1 LSIDQGLAGREQN
14 MTNGRQL
21 LRERLGLGTL
31 ICFHVVVCC
40 ISLICAAYLHPIYH
54 IPYDPS
60 LWLIAATAVAGFA
73 VVGLLFAFAE
83 FSFGYFVG
91 FYLFSMVAGYIL
103 ENLLTEFYYNHQ
115 LAGLSAAAS
124 AVAFLLPVLFIRA
137 PFRQIRVIPPQAFDK
152 LLTLILLLALVTV
165 VSAASYNFKFVAID
179 DIYTFR
185 EELSFPTVL
194 NYLIAITSSTLLP
207 FAFACHVTRKDTWR
221 AIAVLLLLSF
231 YYPIT
236 LSKVALFAPAWLVIV
251 MILSR
256 FFEARLAVILSLLAP
271 LVLGLM
277 LFGLF
282 EGRLLPYDATIP
294 YFGIVNFRMVAV
306 PSIAMDFYNDFFFR
320 HDVTYFCQIR
330 VLKPLMSCPY
340 QELLSSLIYNEYG
353 IGGNLN
359 ASLFATE
366 GIASVGMVFA
376 PLSAFVCGLILALGN
391 RLSAGLPPRFILLSG
406 AILPQI
412 LLNVPLTITLLT
424 HGAVFLFLLWY
435 VTPRTMFEQ
444 QENAQIAPAH

>member
-1 LSIDQGLAGREQN
+1 
-14 MTNGRQL
+14 MTDGRQL
-21 LRERLGLGTL
+21 LRERLGLGSL
-31 ICFHVVVCC
+31 VCFHVVVCC
-40 ISLICAAYLHPIYH
+40 VSLVCGAYLHPIYH
-54 IPYDPS
+54 VIYDPS
-60 LWLIAATAVAGFA
+60 RWLIPAAAVAGFA
-73 VVGLLFAFAE
+73 VVGLLFVFAE

-91 FYLFSMVAGYIL
+91 FYFFSMIAGYIW
-103 ENLLTEFYYNHQ
+103 ENLLTDFYYNHQ

-137 PFRQIRVIPPQAFDK
+137 PFRQIREITPQAFDK
-152 LLTLILLLALVTV
+152 LLTLIVLLALVTV

-179 DIYTFR
+179 DIYNFR
-185 EELSFPTVL
+185 EELNFPTAL

-207 FAFACHVTRKDTWR
+207 FAFACYVTRKDTWR
-221 AIAVLLLLSF
+221 AVAVLLLLTF

-251 MILSR
+251 MVLSR
-256 FFEARLAVILSLLAP
+256 FFEARLTVILSLLAP
-271 LVLGLM
+271 LVVGLI

-282 EGRLLPYDATIP
+282 ERQLLPYDATIP
-294 YFGIVNFRMVAV
+294 YFGIVNFRMVAI

-320 HDVTYFCQIR
+320 HDVTFFCQMR

-340 QELLSSLIYNEYG
+340 QELLSSVIYNEYG
-353 IGGNLN
+353 IGGNFN

-376 PLSAFVCGLILALGN
+376 PLAGFVCGLILALGN
-391 RLSAGLPPRFILLSG
+391 RLSVGLPPRFVLISG

-444 QENAQIAPAH
+444 QDSAQIAPAH

>member
-1 LSIDQGLAGREQN
+1 
-14 MTNGRQL
+14 MTDGHQL

-40 ISLICAAYLHPIYH
+40 ISLICAAYLHPVYH
-54 IPYDPS
+54 VLYDPS
-60 LWLIAATAVAGFA
+60 RLLIPAMAVAGFTL
-73 VVGLLFAFAE
+73 VGMLFAFAE

-91 FYLFSMVAGYIL
+91 FYFFSMVAGYIW

-152 LLTLILLLALVTV
+152 LLTLILLLALITV

-179 DIYTFR
+179 DIYNFR
-185 EELSFPTVL
+185 DELTFPTAL

-207 FAFACHVTRKDTWR
+207 FAFACYVTRKDTWR
-221 AIAVLLLLSF
+221 AVAVLLLLTF

-236 LSKVALFAPAWLVIV
+236 LSKVALFAPAWLVMV
-251 MILSR
+251 MMFSR
-256 FFEARLAVILSLLAP
+256 FFEARLTVILSLLAP
-271 LVLGLM
+271 LVVGLI

-282 EGRLLPYDATIP
+282 ESRALPYEATIP
-294 YFGIVNFRMVAV
+294 YFGIVNFRMVAI

-320 HDVTYFCQIR
+320 HDVTYFCQMR

-340 QELLSSLIYNEYG
+340 QELLSSVIFNEYG
-353 IGGNLN
+353 IGGNFN

-376 PLSAFVCGLILALGN
+376 PVAVFGCGLILAVGN
-391 RLSAGLPPRFILLSG
+391 RMSAGLPPRFVLLSG

-424 HGAVFLFLLWY
+424 HGALFLFLLWY

-444 QENAQIAPAH
+444 QESAQIAPAH

>member
-1 LSIDQGLAGREQN
+1 
-14 MTNGRQL
+14 MTDGHQL

-40 ISLICAAYLHPIYH
+40 ISLICAAYLHPVYH
-54 IPYDPS
+54 VLYDPS
-60 LWLIAATAVAGFA
+60 RLLIPAMAVAGFTL
-73 VVGLLFAFAE
+73 VGMLFAFDE

-91 FYLFSMVAGYIL
+91 FYFFSMVAGYIW

-152 LLTLILLLALVTV
+152 LLTLILLLALITV

-179 DIYTFR
+179 DIYNFR
-185 EELSFPTVL
+185 DELTFPTAL

-207 FAFACHVTRKDTWR
+207 FAFACYVTRKDTWR
-221 AIAVLLLLSF
+221 AVAVLLLLTF

-236 LSKVALFAPAWLVIV
+236 LSKVALFAPAWLVMV
-251 MILSR
+251 MMFSR
-256 FFEARLAVILSLLAP
+256 FFEARLTVILSLLAP
-271 LVLGLM
+271 LVVGLI

-282 EGRLLPYDATIP
+282 ESRALPYEATIP
-294 YFGIVNFRMVAV
+294 YFGIVNFRMVAI

-320 HDVTYFCQIR
+320 HDVTYFCQMR

-340 QELLSSLIYNEYG
+340 QELLSSVIFNEYG
-353 IGGNLN
+353 IGGNFN

-376 PLSAFVCGLILALGN
+376 PVAVFGCGLILAVGN
-391 RLSAGLPPRFILLSG
+391 RMSAGLPPRFVLLSG

-424 HGAVFLFLLWY
+424 HGALFLFLLWY

-444 QENAQIAPAH
+444 QESAQIAPAH

>member
-1 LSIDQGLAGREQN
+1 
-14 MTNGRQL
+14 MTDGRQL
-21 LRERLGLGTL
+21 LRERLGLGAL

-40 ISLICAAYLHPIYH
+40 ISLICGAYLHPIYH
-54 IPYDPS
+54 VLYDPS
-60 LWLIAATAVAGFA
+60 EWFIPAMAVAGFTL
-73 VVGLLFAFAE
+73 VGMLFVFAE
-83 FSFGYFVG
+83 FSFGYLVG
-91 FYLFSMVAGYIL
+91 FYFFSMVAGYIL

-115 LAGLSAAAS
+115 LAGLSAAVS

-165 VSAASYNFKFVAID
+165 VSAASYHFRFVAID
-179 DIYTFR
+179 DIYNFR
-185 EELSFPTVL
+185 DELTFPTAL

-207 FAFACHVTRKDTWR
+207 FAFACYVTRKDTWR
-221 AIAVLLLLSF
+221 AVAVLLLLMF

-251 MILSR
+251 MMLSR
-256 FFEARLAVILSLLAP
+256 FFEARLTVILSLLGP
-271 LVLGLM
+271 LVVGLI

-282 EGRLLPYDATIP
+282 KSRLLPYDATIP
-294 YFGIVNFRMVAV
+294 YFGIVNFRMVAI

-320 HDVTYFCQIR
+320 HDVTYFCQMR

-340 QELLSSLIYNEYG
+340 QELLSSVIYNEYG
-353 IGGNLN
+353 IGGNFN

-376 PLSAFVCGLILALGN
+376 PVAVFVCGLILALGN
-391 RLSAGLPPRFILLSG
+391 RLSAGLPPRFVLISG

-435 VTPRTMFEQ
+435 VTPRAMFEQ
-444 QENAQIAPAH
+444 QESAQIAPAH

>member
-1 LSIDQGLAGREQN
+1 
-14 MTNGRQL
+14 MTDGHQL

-40 ISLICAAYLHPIYH
+40 ISLICAAYLHPVYH
-54 IPYDPS
+54 VLYDPS
-60 LWLIAATAVAGFA
+60 LWLAPATAVAGFTL
-73 VVGLLFAFAE
+73 VGVLFTFAE

-91 FYLFSMVAGYIL
+91 FYFFSMVAGYIW

-152 LLTLILLLALVTV
+152 LLTLILLLALITV

-179 DIYTFR
+179 DIYNFR
-185 EELSFPTVL
+185 DELTFPTAL

-207 FAFACHVTRKDTWR
+207 FAFACYVTRKDTWR
-221 AIAVLLLLSF
+221 AVAVLLLLTF

-236 LSKVALFAPAWLVIV
+236 LSKVALFAPAWLVMV
-251 MILSR
+251 MMFSR
-256 FFEARLAVILSLLAP
+256 FFEARLTVILSLLAP
-271 LVLGLM
+271 LVVGLI

-282 EGRLLPYDATIP
+282 ESRALPYEATIP
-294 YFGIVNFRMVAV
+294 YFGIVNFRMVAI

-320 HDVTYFCQIR
+320 HDVTYFCQMR

-340 QELLSSLIYNEYG
+340 QELLSSVIYNEYG
-353 IGGNLN
+353 IGGNFN

-376 PLSAFVCGLILALGN
+376 PVAVFGCGLILAVGN
-391 RLSAGLPPRFILLSG
+391 RMSAGLPPRFVLLSG

-444 QENAQIAPAH
+444 QESAQIAPAH

>member
-1 LSIDQGLAGREQN
+1 
-14 MTNGRQL
+14 MTDGRQL

-40 ISLICAAYLHPIYH
+40 ISLICGAYLHPIYH
-54 IPYDPS
+54 VLYDPS
-60 LWLIAATAVAGFA
+60 EWFIPAMAVAGFTL
-73 VVGLLFAFAE
+73 VGMLFVFAE
-83 FSFGYFVG
+83 FSFGYLVG
-91 FYLFSMVAGYIL
+91 FYFFSMIAGYIL
-103 ENLLTEFYYNHQ
+103 ENLLTEFYYNHE
-115 LAGLSAAAS
+115 LAGLSAAVS

-152 LLTLILLLALVTV
+152 LLTLIVLLALVTV
-165 VSAASYNFKFVAID
+165 VSAASYHFRFVAID
-179 DIYTFR
+179 DIYNFR
-185 EELSFPTVL
+185 DELTFPTAL

-207 FAFACHVTRKDTWR
+207 FAFACYVTRKDTWR
-221 AIAVLLLLSF
+221 AVAVLLLLMF

-256 FFEARLAVILSLLAP
+256 FFEARLTVILSLLGP
-271 LVLGLM
+271 LVVGLI

-282 EGRLLPYDATIP
+282 KSHLLPYDATIP
-294 YFGIVNFRMVAV
+294 YFGIVNFRMVAI

-320 HDVTYFCQIR
+320 HDVTYFCQMR
-330 VLKPLMSCPY
+330 VVKALMSCPY
-340 QELLSSLIYNEYG
+340 QELLSSVIYNEYG
-353 IGGNLN
+353 IGGNFN

-376 PLSAFVCGLILALGN
+376 PLAVFVCGLILALGN
-391 RLSAGLPPRFILLSG
+391 RLSAGLPPRFVLISG

-412 LLNVPLTITLLT
+412 LLNVPLTITLVT

-444 QENAQIAPAH
+444 QESAQIAPAH

>member
-1 LSIDQGLAGREQN
+1 
-14 MTNGRQL
+14 MTDGRQL
-21 LRERLGLGTL
+21 LRERLGLGSL

-40 ISLICAAYLHPIYH
+40 ISLICAAYLHPVYH
-54 IPYDPS
+54 VLYDPS
-60 LWLIAATAVAGFA
+60 RWLIPAAAVAGFTL
-73 VVGLLFAFAE
+73 VGTLFAFAE

-91 FYLFSMVAGYIL
+91 FYFFSMIAGYIW
-103 ENLLTEFYYNHQ
+103 ENFLSEFYYNHE

-124 AVAFLLPVLFIRA
+124 AIAFLLPVLFIRA

-152 LLTLILLLALVTV
+152 LLTLILLLALITV

-179 DIYTFR
+179 DIYNFR
-185 EELSFPTVL
+185 DELTFPTAL

-207 FAFACHVTRKDTWR
+207 FAFACYVTRKDTWR
-221 AIAVLLLLSF
+221 AVAVLLLLAF

-251 MILSR
+251 MMLSR
-256 FFEARLAVILSLLAP
+256 YFEARLTAILSLLAP
-271 LVLGLM
+271 LVVGLV

-282 EGRLLPYDATIP
+282 KSQLLPYDATIP
-294 YFGIVNFRMVAV
+294 YFGIVNFRMVAI

-320 HDVTYFCQIR
+320 HDVTYFCQMRI
-330 VLKPLMSCPY
+330 LKPLMSCPY
-340 QELLSSLIYNEYG
+340 QELLSSVIYNEYG
-353 IGGNLN
+353 IGGNFN

-376 PLSAFVCGLILALGN
+376 PVAAFACGLILALGN
-391 RLSAGLPPRFILLSG
+391 RLSAGLPPRFVLLSG

-412 LLNVPLTITLLT
+412 LLNVPLTITLVT

-444 QENAQIAPAH
+444 QESAQIAPAR

>member
-1 LSIDQGLAGREQN
+1 
-14 MTNGRQL
+14 MTDGHQL

-40 ISLICAAYLHPIYH
+40 ISLICAAYLHPVYH
-54 IPYDPS
+54 VLYDPS
-60 LWLIAATAVAGFA
+60 RLLIPAMAVAGFTL
-73 VVGLLFAFAE
+73 VGMLFAFAE

-91 FYLFSMVAGYIL
+91 FYFFSMVAGYIW
-103 ENLLTEFYYNHQ
+103 ENLLTDFYYNHQ

-152 LLTLILLLALVTV
+152 LLTLILLLALITV

-179 DIYTFR
+179 DIYNFR
-185 EELSFPTVL
+185 DELTFPTAL

-207 FAFACHVTRKDTWR
+207 FAFACYVTRKDTWR
-221 AIAVLLLLSF
+221 AVAVLLLLTF

-236 LSKVALFAPAWLVIV
+236 LSKVALFAPAWLVMV
-251 MILSR
+251 MMFSR
-256 FFEARLAVILSLLAP
+256 FFEARLTVILSLLAP
-271 LVLGLM
+271 LVVGLI

-282 EGRLLPYDATIP
+282 ESRALPYEATIP
-294 YFGIVNFRMVAV
+294 YFGIVNFRMVAI

-320 HDVTYFCQIR
+320 HDVTYFCQMR

-340 QELLSSLIYNEYG
+340 QELLSSVIFNEYG
-353 IGGNLN
+353 IGGNFN

-376 PLSAFVCGLILALGN
+376 PVAVFGCGLILAVGN
-391 RLSAGLPPRFILLSG
+391 RMSAGLPPRFVLLSG

-424 HGAVFLFLLWY
+424 HGALFLFLLWY

-444 QENAQIAPAH
+444 QESAQIAPAH